1 MGILQEMWNHP
12 KTLSGI
18 PHLPLQP
25 LLVILAIYHW
35 MCSLLL
41 YFIAPVNFNV
51 TQLQQIPSLT
61 ILMFCQSGHR
71 NTRVVE
77 ISDIVNRIAPKVSR
91 WFFSTNIP
99 NYSSVILLIY
109 LCIGTC
115 VVLKKEHKMRASA
128 LFSFV
133 MSHTGKTTT
142 RCWISSATVDRGQCP
157 VHPRHPKAQ
166 RQEEVLQVGKC
177 FIQSHRHVLNHAH
190 YKRVLNL
197 HFLVFFFSL
206 CRQSTVE
213 DLVKLARQFDKNMQD
228 RESSEGAPTLRSSDK
243 MQPLQCPS
251 SSDRV
256 EAELQALFDCSTQR
270 VSGRLSQGSCS
281 QEVKDQPAAVLLEP
295 SRQTGPS
302 SEKSVP
308 AAGLKATALRSNNDF
323 DDDWENDE
331 LLNDPLLLEITHN
344 PPQLQDNSQ
353 ASSQTNTKRESEQSN
368 SGFQSAKM
376 ACGRQPSAARSEL
389 TCTTLQE
396 LCPKLKTTNRST
408 FKLEPNLHFQAKD
421 LSRPALTPLQ
431 PKAEVSPINPTTSKT
446 QPDVAASPKTD
457 ARGCSQGAS
466 DSQWEDGDDDSLLY
480 QVCDSIERLDRL
492 SSSPKNQHSVAEKA
506 QRGTTPVSIDAGSRA
521 QRESPHSFVRSNS
534 LPATSSDAGTYR
546 GWDCPMRG
554 ASSKPLMSQSL
565 PGSHMTLGTFSQS
578 RDWSGKLQTGIDGA
592 SKAGMV
598 TARTAHPAFKR
609 NFSDSAVSSN
619 KGT

>member
-1 MGILQEMWNHP
+1 M
-12 KTLSGI
+12 
-18 PHLPLQP
+18 
-25 LLVILAIYHW
+25 
-35 MCSLLL
+35 
-41 YFIAPVNFNV
+41 
-51 TQLQQIPSLT
+51 
-61 ILMFCQSGHR
+61 
-71 NTRVVE
+71 
-77 ISDIVNRIAPKVSR
+77 
-91 WFFSTNIP
+91 
-99 NYSSVILLIY
+99 
-109 LCIGTC
+109 
-115 VVLKKEHKMRASA
+115 
-128 LFSFV
+128 
-133 MSHTGKTTT
+133 
-142 RCWISSATVDRGQCP
+142 
-157 VHPRHPKAQ
+157 
-166 RQEEVLQVGKC
+166 
-177 FIQSHRHVLNHAH
+177 
-190 YKRVLNL
+190 
-197 HFLVFFFSL
+197 
-206 CRQSTVE
+206 
-213 DLVKLARQFDKNMQD
+213 KLARQFDKNMQD
-228 RESSEGAPTLRSSDK
+228 RESSEGVPTLRSADK
-243 MQPLQCPS
+243 MQPLQCSS

-256 EAELQALFDCSTQR
+256 EAELQALFDCSTQK
-270 VSGRLSQGSCS
+270 VSGRLSQGSPASSCS
-281 QEVKDQPAAVLLEP
+281 QEVKDQPAAAPLEP

-353 ASSQTNTKRESEQSN
+353 ASSQTNTKREREQSY

-389 TCTTLQE
+389 TCSTLQE

-421 LSRPALTPLQ
+421 LSRPALTLQ
-431 PKAEVSPINPTTSKT
+431 PKAQISPINPTTSKT
-446 QPDVAASPKTD
+446 QPDEAASSKTD
-457 ARGCSQGAS
+457 AQGCSQGAS

-480 QVCDSIERLDRL
+480 QVCDSVERTSKTQLDRL
-492 SSSPKNQHSVAEKA
+492 SSSPKNQHSVAERA
-506 QRGTTPVSIDAGSRA
+506 QRGTTPVSIDAGASSRA
-521 QRESPHSFVRSNS
+521 QRELLRSFVRSNS

-565 PGSHMTLGTFSQS
+565 PGSNMTLGTFSQS

-609 NFSDSAVSSN
+609 NFSDSAVPST
-619 KGT
+619 KGI